1 MWYAYAMRTTIDKAG
16 RLVIP
21 APIRAKLGLRP
32 GTAIEVLVEDSSI
45 RLVRAVP
52 GPKLVRVGRR
62 WVAKPTVP
70 AGRLPHVDIAGLVRE
85 ERDRWPG

>member
-1 MWYAYAMRTTIDKAG
+1 
-16 RLVIP
+16 LVIP
-21 APIRAKLGLRP
+21 APIRTRLGLKA
-32 GTAIEVLVEDSSI
+32 GTEIEVLVEDSSI

-62 WVAKPTVP
+62 WVARPTVP
-70 AGRLPHVDIAGLVRE
+70 FARLPKIDIPRLVRE